1 MRDLALMMRTL
12 MPEQIHGR
20 AATIDAVRAWL
31 SQDEVQELLAASW
44 DPALAI
50 KHEDHGVSTKSYED
64 PETGEEVSYRTH
76 EYSVECT
83 VRGRHYGVLLSMG
96 PDLALDGH
104 RWLLAEM
111 ALRERLVSSALVG
124 PEIVAGGERS

>member
-1 MRDLALMMRTL
+1 MRDLALMLRTL

-20 AATIDAVRAWL
+20 AATLEAVRAWL
-31 SQDEVQELLAASW
+31 TQDEVQELLAASW

-50 KHEDHGVSTKSYED
+50 KHEDHGVSVKSFED
-64 PETGEEVSYRTH
+64 PETGEDVRYESH

-83 VRGRHYGVLLSMG
+83 VRGRHYGVLLSMAPG
-96 PDLALDGH
+96 PALDGH

-124 PEIVAGGERS
+124 PDIVAGGDRS